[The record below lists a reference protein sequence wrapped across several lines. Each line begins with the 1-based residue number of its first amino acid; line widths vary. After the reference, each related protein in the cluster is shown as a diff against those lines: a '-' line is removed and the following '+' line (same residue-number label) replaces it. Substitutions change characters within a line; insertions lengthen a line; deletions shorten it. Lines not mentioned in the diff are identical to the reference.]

1 MKKQNFFAI
10 IFVMFCLSL
19 TVGYALFSETITIN
33 GTATAKGTFDV
44 VFINAKV
51 KSEVGSTEA
60 SAVVSDDGNT
70 LTLAVP
76 KLEYPGAYVEFT
88 VDAVNEGTIPAV
100 LKGITESGLTSNP
113 DVRISYSGV
122 TKDEEMPQSD
132 KRTITIRVEWLYESE
147 TAAKNIVFSIKL
159 DYQQVTP

>member
-1 MKKQNFFAI
+1 MKKQNFLVI

-33 GTATAKGTFDV
+33 GTATARGTFDV
-44 VFINAKV
+44 VFKNAIV
-51 KSEVGSTEA
+51 KTEVGSTEA
-60 SAVVSDDGNT
+60 SAVVSGDGNT
-70 LTLAVP
+70 LTLTVP

-122 TKDEEMPQSD
+122 TKDEQMVQSD
-132 KRTITIRVEWLYESE
+132 KRTITIKVEWLYESE
-147 TAAKNIVFSIKL
+147 TAAKNIEFSIKL
-159 DYQQVTP
+159 DYQQITP

>member
-1 MKKQNFFAI
+1 MKKQNFLVI

-33 GTATAKGTFDV
+33 GTATARGTFDV
-44 VFINAKV
+44 VFKNAIV
-51 KSEVGSTEA
+51 KTEVGSTEA
-60 SAVVSDDGNT
+60 SAVVSGDGNT
-70 LTLAVP
+70 LTLTVP

-113 DVRISYSGV
+113 NIRITYNGV
-122 TKDEEMPQSD
+122 TKDEQMAQSD
-132 KRTITIRVEWLYESE
+132 KRTITIKVEWLYESE
-147 TAAKNIVFSIKL
+147 TAAKNIEFSIKL
-159 DYQQVTP
+159 DYQQITP

>member
-1 MKKQNFFAI
+1 MKKTNFFAMV
-10 IFVMFCLSL
+10 FVIFCLSL
-19 TVGYALFSETITIN
+19 TVGYALFSETIEIN

-44 VFINAKV
+44 VFKNAIV
-51 KSEVGSTEA
+51 KTEVGSTEA

-100 LKGITESGLTSNP
+100 LKGITETGLTANP
-113 DVRISYSGV
+113 NIKITYSGV
-122 TKDEEMPQSD
+122 TKDEQMNQSNF
-132 KRTITIRVEWLYESE
+132 RTITIKVEWLYESE
-147 TAAKNIVFSIKL
+147 EAAKDIEFSIKL
-159 DYQQVTP
+159 DYQQITS

>member
-44 VFINAKV
+44 VFRNAKV
-51 KSEVGSTEA
+51 KAEVGSTEA

-122 TKDEEMPQSD
+122 TKNEEMPQSD
-132 KRTITIRVEWLYESE
+132 KRTITIKVEWLSESV
-147 TAAKNIVFSIKL
+147 TAAKNIEFSIKL
-159 DYQQVTP
+159 DYQQMTP